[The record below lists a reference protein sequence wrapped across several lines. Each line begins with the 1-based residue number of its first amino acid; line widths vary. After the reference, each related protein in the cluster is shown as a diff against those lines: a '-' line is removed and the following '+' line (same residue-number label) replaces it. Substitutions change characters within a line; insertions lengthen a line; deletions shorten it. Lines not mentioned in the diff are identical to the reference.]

1 MRTLT
6 LALIACLAPVTVA
19 AAQET
24 AGDAAVEAYESA
36 TDAWQV
42 AQKDHRK
49 AYSKA
54 KTDEERKRIWSDE
67 RPNPDLFA
75 PAFMEV
81 ASTYPGTKVALDS
94 LGWIAGNAQDGVM
107 IASVIDIAVRDYLQS
122 EELGSFVD
130 QVARCSDP
138 AGERALQTILSSSP
152 HHDVRG
158 KACYQLGM
166 KKLSAAQLARRIQD
180 AGDEELDM
188 LKSRYTE
195 VAFTRAKGLEPK
207 IIQAVGEKLLERV
220 VNEFGDVRGH
230 RRTLGKSAAAELFEI
245 RKLQIGMIAPE
256 IEGEEIHEKPMKL
269 SQFRGKVVLLDFWGD
284 W

>member
-81 ASTYPGTKVALDS
+81 ASTYPETKVALDS

-130 QVARCSDP
+130 QVARCSNP

-220 VNEFGDVRGH
+220 VNEFGDVKGR
-230 RRTLGKSAAAELFEI
+230 RRTLGRSAAAELFEI

-256 IEGEEIHEKPMKL
+256 IEGEGINEKPMKL

>member
-1 MRTLT
+1 M
-6 LALIACLAPVTVA
+6 I
-19 AAQET
+19 
-24 AGDAAVEAYESA
+24 
-36 TDAWQV
+36 TD
-42 AQKDHRK
+42 
-49 AYSKA
+49 
-54 KTDEERKRIWSDE
+54 
-67 RPNPDLFA
+67 
-75 PAFMEV
+75 
-81 ASTYPGTKVALDS
+81 
-94 LGWIAGNAQDGVM
+94 
-107 IASVIDIAVRDYLQS
+107 VIDIAVRDYLKS
-122 EELGSFVD
+122 EDLGSFVD
-130 QVARCSDP
+130 QVARCSNP

-220 VNEFGDVRGH
+220 VNEFGDVKGR
-230 RRTLGKSAAAELFEI
+230 RRTLGRSAAAELFEI

-256 IEGEEIHEKPMKL
+256 IEGMGIYEKPMKL